1 MIMCLL
7 CTNIVPGAGD
17 APVNNHTG
25 VFCPGAYIPWK
36 KIGNQEGSLT

>member
-7 CTNIVPGAGD
+7 CTNIVQGAGD
-17 APVNNHTG
+17 APMNNHTG